1 MISIMLI
8 LVCSLSV
15 FSVSKASNDTF
26 YIYPEVQQAMEES
39 SLVDPANELYFE
51 EVKQMF
57 YENVHTNSED
67 LNSMLAEA
75 VSHIN
80 SVDFAL
86 ENKLSTLT
94 QEQEEMIENRNMYRD
109 NETNYQSALSNYA
122 LGVSLFRV
130 KGCPYAADSMEHAVV
145 PENKVGTSYT
155 PTTLVYN
162 QDSWAKKLCLIDEL
176 FWEIEGKFQSEILAT
191 GKTSGSISG
200 GFSFT
205 EANSSLDAYLQ
216 LHNVDYV
223 VTFTKKSNGYASV
236 TRLKDLYNFEKNKYS
251 GIMGAAVDYA
261 YYMQQRGYI
270 KPYYISI
277 VYSY

>member
-1 MISIMLI
+1 M
-8 LVCSLSV
+8 
-15 FSVSKASNDTF
+15 
-26 YIYPEVQQAMEES
+26 
-39 SLVDPANELYFE
+39 
-51 EVKQMF
+51 
-57 YENVHTNSED
+57 
-67 LNSMLAEA
+67 
-75 VSHIN
+75 
-80 SVDFAL
+80 
-86 ENKLSTLT
+86 
-94 QEQEEMIENRNMYRD
+94 
-109 NETNYQSALSNYA
+109 
-122 LGVSLFRV
+122 
-130 KGCPYAADSMEHAVV
+130 
-145 PENKVGTSYT
+145 
-155 PTTLVYN
+155 
-162 QDSWAKKLCLIDEL
+162 IDEL